1 MNGVDAAMSDHEDKL
16 RALMALSQSGD
27 AKAYRSLLETLRVRL
42 TAYFSRRLASDAS
55 GADDLVQDTLM
66 AIHIKRA
73 TYDPGQAF
81 TGWFYA
87 IARYKLIDHYRR
99 NKLRQTEPLDEASFV
114 ADMADDFAAASARMD
129 LDELL
134 SRLPEKQARAIR
146 LTKITGLTSSE
157 AAKAM
162 GVSESA
168 IKVGVHR
175 GLRAVSTDAGVDQG
189 DPS

>member
-1 MNGVDAAMSDHEDKL
+1 MSDHEDKL